1 MHADTHLR
9 NSFALRRRVSSLL
22 YILLFLFVIVILLS
36 LLLPA
41 TTNSRHSAREAARSL
56 ASRQQSFEGQGGLAG
71 ETSLDSPQGVD
82 LHVAS
87 GLPRKIIYE
96 AEITLT
102 VQKFFASETAV
113 TKLVKQYGGY
123 FADAYVDR
131 TYGEQLSGRWRIR
144 IPVKQFDPFLKA
156 VSRLGVPQSRHQT
169 AQDVTEEFVDLKARI
184 SNKKR
189 LEKRIVE
196 LLNSS
201 SGKIKD
207 VIEVERELARV
218 RGEIE
223 QSEGRLRY
231 LTDRTEFTTVVVSA
245 REVRDY
251 VPPETPSFMTRLRQ
265 TLGGSLL
272 SLRNFGEYVLVATV
286 FVIPW
291 MAVLGIIFGPLMW
304 YVRKRN
310 VKCGKLASGEET
322 SQKEPPESH

>member
-1 MHADTHLR
+1 MNADTHSR
-9 NSFALRRRVSSLL
+9 NSFALRRLVSGLL
-22 YILLFLFVIVILLS
+22 YIVLFVFVVGLLISLFL
-36 LLLPA
+36 PA
-41 TTNSRHSAREAARSL
+41 VNSARSSSRSAIRQNAARQEAL
-56 ASRQQSFEGQGGLAG
+56 EKREGIGGGINTEDGPQSVTL
-71 ETSLDSPQGVD
+71 
-82 LHVAS
+82 

-102 VQKFFASETAV
+102 VQEFFASEIAV

-131 TYGEQLSGRWRIR
+131 TYGQQLSGRWRIR
-144 IPVKQFDPFLKA
+144 IPVAQFDPFLEA
-156 VSRLGVPQSRHQT
+156 VSRLGVPESRHQT
-169 AQDVTEEFVDLKARI
+169 AQDVTEEFVDLEARI

-196 LLNSS
+196 LLSSS

-231 LTDRTEFTTVVVSA
+231 LTDRTEFTTVVVST

-251 VPPETPSFMTRLRQ
+251 VPPETPSFLTRMRQ
-265 TLGGSLL
+265 TLGHSLL
-272 SLRNFGEYVLVATV
+272 SLRDFGEYVLIATV
-286 FVIPW
+286 FMLPW
-291 MAVLGIIFGPLMW
+291 MAVLGVVLGPAMW
-304 YVRKRN
+304 FMRKRN
-310 VKCGKLASGEET
+310 AQRTKWAIGEET
-322 SQKEPPESH
+322 SQKETPESH